1 MSKENSFKKGLNVST
16 SEMNQNVDHV
26 PTTSEKNHNTY
37 YDIEISRYASKKL
50 ETDAYEIFEIIR
62 KMKKQMNIGETGK
75 TTPSESYFYSLSF
88 EILHMNETEIKTNFQ
103 KICEKYKVDFNEVTK
118 IIQELK
124 SLQEK
129 QDTNE
134 MGKYMQKLDNNALK
148 FFEQKNKEESE
159 ARVIS

>member
-37 YDIEISRYASKKL
+37 YDFEILRYASKKL

-62 KMKKQMNIGETGK
+62 KTKKQMNIGETGK

-103 KICEKYKVDFNEVTK
+103 KICEKYEVNFNEVTNT
-118 IIQELK
+118 IQELK
-124 SLQEK
+124 SLLEK

-134 MGKYMQKLDNNALK
+134 MEKYIQKLDNNALK
-148 FFEQKNKEESE
+148 FFERKNKEESK
-159 ARVIS
+159 AR